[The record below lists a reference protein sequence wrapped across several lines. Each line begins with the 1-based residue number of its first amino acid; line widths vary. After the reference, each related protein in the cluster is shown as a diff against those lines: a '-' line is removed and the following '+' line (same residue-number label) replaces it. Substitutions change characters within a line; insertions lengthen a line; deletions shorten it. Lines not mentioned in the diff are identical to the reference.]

1 MNSFSAYNIMM
12 TDEGQPKLAAV
23 GHPDVSEDRQR
34 YWSPELFKKH
44 EYTRVRNKA
53 SKIGQ
58 IITVYLRRAIFG
70 LLVFLFGRFH
80 HLVVFH
86 IHLLIFKILK
96 TI

>member
-1 MNSFSAYNIMM
+1 MM

-44 EYTRVRNKA
+44 EYTRVRIIAPKDEQA
-53 SKIGQ
+53 
-58 IITVYLRRAIFG
+58 ITVHLRRAIFG

-80 HLVVFH
+80 HLVAYH